1 MTRPRAEYFE
11 RAKAYARRV
20 TAGEEVAG
28 KYERLACKRF
38 LRDLERQAAADF
50 PYVIDVQAGG
60 RACQF
65 QELLCHIKGEW
76 AKPIYEDG
84 MVRYAKIRLED
95 WQIFCEFN
103 LFAWIHKDWSDE
115 EMQGHHDAAVKDG
128 LNEEQVQLLLQV
140 ERAKEGKRRFRRSYE
155 EVARKNAKSTR
166 AAGRCLY
173 LAFAD
178 DEPGAQVYSAATT
191 GEQAREVFDTAREMV
206 LRDSEFRER
215 FGVTVGRHDI
225 TCPST
230 ASSFKI
236 LNAEASTQDGL
247 NVHGAAVDEVHA
259 HKKRDLWDV
268 IESADGARSQP
279 LISAIT
285 TAGKD
290 TGGICFELRSY
301 TIKVLE
307 GTHADE
313 TWFGVIY
320 TIDEGDDWKDPK
332 VWRKANPN
340 LGISA
345 KLDKLEAT
353 RTKALATPSSRGNFL
368 TKHLNVWTNAGTNWM
383 DMEKWHACADRSL
396 RADQFKDE
404 ECYAGVDLAEK
415 HDFAA
420 NIKVFRRAD
429 TWYVCTRLYYNES
442 AVQESKTAQLQGW
455 VDEGYVKVNP
465 GNLTDFDEIAKD
477 LKDDRALHD
486 LREVAY
492 DPKLSSYWARK
503 QLDEGLP
510 MVEIPQRS
518 AFFTEP
524 LQEVF
529 ALVLSGKLKHDG
541 NPVMSW
547 MVGNLVVMTSKY
559 NELKSPTKN
568 REEDK
573 IDGAIAMLMAL
584 GRAMALAEP
593 ENREQKTKAFWDSF
607 A

>member
-11 RAKAYARRV
+11 CAKAYALRV

-28 KYERLACKRF
+28 KYERAACRRF
-38 LRDLERQAAADF
+38 LRDLERAGSDAF
-50 PYVIDVQAGG
+50 PYVIDVRKGG

-84 MVRYAKIRLED
+84 MVRYAKIKLED

-103 LFAWIHKDWSDE
+103 LFGWVHKDT
-115 EMQGHHDAAVKDG
+115 G
-128 LNEEQVQLLLQV
+128 L
-140 ERAKEGKRRFRRSYE
+140 RRFRRSYE

-166 AAGRCLY
+166 AAGRALY
-173 LAFAD
+173 LCFAD

-206 LRDSEFRER
+206 NRDSEFRSR
-215 FGVTVGRHDI
+215 FRVTVGKHDI
-225 TCPST
+225 TCPET
-230 ASSFKI
+230 VSSFKI
-236 LNAEASTQDGL
+236 MNAEASTQDGL
-247 NVHGAAVDEVHA
+247 NVHGAVVDEVHA

-301 TIKVLE
+301 TIKVLD
-307 GTHADE
+307 GTHQDE

-353 RTKALATPSSRGNFL
+353 KAKALATPSSRGNFL
-368 TKHLNVWTNAGTNWM
+368 TKHLNVWTNAGSNWM
-383 DMEKWHACADRSL
+383 DMEAWHACADPTL
-396 RADQFKDE
+396 RDREAEFADVQ
-404 ECYAGVDLAEK
+404 AWAAVDLAEK
-415 HDFAA
+415 NDFAA
-420 NIKVFRRAD
+420 KVKVFQHD
-429 TWYVCTRLYYNES
+429 GIWHVCTRLYYNEL

-455 VDEGYVKVNP
+455 VDDGWVQVSP
-465 GNLTDFDEIAKD
+465 GNLTDFDMVSAD
-477 LKDDRALHD
+477 LKSDRDLHD
-486 LREVAY
+486 LQEAAY
-492 DPKLSSYWARK
+492 DPALSSYWARK
-503 QLDEGLP
+503 LIDDGLP
-510 MVEIPQRS
+510 MVEITQRS
-518 AFFTEP
+518 VFFTQP
-524 LQEVF
+524 LQEIA
-529 ALVLSGKLKHDG
+529 ALVLAGKLKHDG
-541 NPVMSW
+541 NPAMTW
-547 MVGNLVVMTSKY
+547 MVGNLVVLESKY

-568 REEDK
+568 RKEDK
-573 IDGAIAMLMAL
+573 IDGAMALLMAL
-584 GRAMALAEP
+584 GRAMALEQP
-593 ENREQKTKAFWDSF
+593 EDNKAKTAAFWESF
-607 A
+607 AEEPTQ

>member
-20 TAGEEVAG
+20 MAGEEVAG

-38 LRDLERQAAADF
+38 LRGLERQGAADF

-103 LFAWIHKDWSDE
+103 LFGWLHQAT
-115 EMQGHHDAAVKDG
+115 G
-128 LNEEQVQLLLQV
+128 L
-140 ERAKEGKRRFRRSYE
+140 RRFRRSYE

-307 GTHADE
+307 GTHQDE

-353 RTKALATPSSRGNFL
+353 KTKALATPSSRGNFL
-368 TKHLNVWTNAGTNWM
+368 TKHLNVWTNAGSNWM
-383 DMEKWHACADRSL
+383 DMEAWNACADPSL
-396 RADQFKDE
+396 RAEDHPDVQAWD
-404 ECYAGVDLAEK
+404 AVDLAEK
-415 HDFAA
+415 NDFAA
-420 NIKVFRRAD
+420 KVKVFKTD
-429 TWYVCTRLYYNES
+429 DVWNVCTRLYYNE
-442 AVQESKTAQLQGW
+442 AAARESKTAQLQGW
-455 VDEGYVKVNP
+455 IEEGFIEVSP
-465 GNLTDFDEIAKD
+465 GNLTDFDMVTRD
-477 LKDDRALHD
+477 LKVDRDLHD
-486 LREVAY
+486 LQEVGY
-492 DPKLSSYWARK
+492 DPALSSYWAR
-503 QLDEGLP
+503 QCIDDGLP
-510 MVEIPQRS
+510 MVEITQRS
-518 AFFTEP
+518 MFFTQP
-524 LQEVF
+524 LQEIA
-529 ALVLSGKLKHDG
+529 ALVLAGKLRHDG
-541 NPVMSW
+541 NPAMTW
-547 MVGNLVVMTSKY
+547 MVGNLVVLESKY

-568 REEDK
+568 RKEDK

-593 ENREQKTKAFWDSF
+593 ENRTQKTKAFWESF

>member
-1 MTRPRAEYFE
+1 
-11 RAKAYARRV
+11 
-20 TAGEEVAG
+20 
-28 KYERLACKRF
+28 
-38 LRDLERQAAADF
+38 
-50 PYVIDVQAGG
+50 
-60 RACQF
+60 
-65 QELLCHIKGEW
+65 
-76 AKPIYEDG
+76 
-84 MVRYAKIRLED
+84 
-95 WQIFCEFN
+95 
-103 LFAWIHKDWSDE
+103 
-115 EMQGHHDAAVKDG
+115 
-128 LNEEQVQLLLQV
+128 
-140 ERAKEGKRRFRRSYE
+140 
-155 EVARKNAKSTR
+155 
-166 AAGRCLY
+166 
-173 LAFAD
+173 
-178 DEPGAQVYSAATT
+178 
-191 GEQAREVFDTAREMV
+191 MV

-307 GTHADE
+307 GTHQDE

-353 RTKALATPSSRGNFL
+353 KTKALATPSSRGNFL
-368 TKHLNVWTNAGTNWM
+368 TKHLNVWTNAGSNWM
-383 DMEKWHACADRSL
+383 DMEAWHACADPSL
-396 RADQFKDE
+396 RAEDFADVP
-404 ECYAGVDLAEK
+404 AWAAVDLAEK
-415 HDFAA
+415 SDFAA
-420 NIKVFRRAD
+420 NVKVFQRD
-429 TWYVCTRLYYNES
+429 GTWHVCTRLYYNEV
-442 AVQESKTAQLQGW
+442 AAQESKTAQLQGW
-455 VDEGYVKVNP
+455 IEEGHIKVAP
-465 GNLTDFDEIAKD
+465 GNLTDFDMITAD
-477 LKDDRALHD
+477 LKADRELHD
-486 LREVAY
+486 LQEVGY
-492 DPKLSSYWARK
+492 DPALSSYWAR
-503 QLDEGLP
+503 QCVDAGLP
-510 MVEIPQRS
+510 MVEITQRS
-518 AFFTEP
+518 MFFTQP
-524 LQEVF
+524 LQEIE
-529 ALVLSGKLKHDG
+529 ALVLAGKLKHDG
-541 NPVMSW
+541 NPAMTW
-547 MVGNLVVMTSKY
+547 MVGNLVVLESKY

-568 REEDK
+568 RKEDK

-593 ENREQKTKAFWDSF
+593 ENRTQKTKAFWESF

>member
-1 MTRPRAEYFE
+1 MTRTRAEYFE
-11 RAKAYARRV
+11 RAKAYAGRV
-20 TAGEEVAG
+20 MAGEEVAG

-38 LRDLERQAAADF
+38 LRDLERQGAADF

-103 LFAWIHKDWSDE
+103 LFGWLHQAT
-115 EMQGHHDAAVKDG
+115 G
-128 LNEEQVQLLLQV
+128 L
-140 ERAKEGKRRFRRSYE
+140 RRFRRSYE

-307 GTHADE
+307 GTHQDE

-353 RTKALATPSSRGNFL
+353 KTKALATPSSRGNFL
-368 TKHLNVWTNAGTNWM
+368 TKHLNVWTNAGSNWM
-383 DMEKWHACADRSL
+383 DMEAWHACADPSL
-396 RADQFKDE
+396 RAEDFADVPTW
-404 ECYAGVDLAEK
+404 AAVDLAEK
-415 HDFAA
+415 SDFAA
-420 NIKVFRRAD
+420 NVKVFQRD
-429 TWYVCTRLYYNES
+429 GTWHVCTRLYYNEV
-442 AVQESKTAQLQGW
+442 AAQESKTAQLQGW
-455 VDEGYVKVNP
+455 IEEGHIKVAP
-465 GNLTDFDEIAKD
+465 GNLTDFDMITAD
-477 LKDDRALHD
+477 LKADRELHD
-486 LREVAY
+486 LQEVGY
-492 DPKLSSYWARK
+492 DPALSSYWAR
-503 QLDEGLP
+503 QCVDAGLP
-510 MVEIPQRS
+510 MVEITQRS
-518 AFFTEP
+518 MFFTQP
-524 LQEVF
+524 LQEIE
-529 ALVLSGKLKHDG
+529 ALVLAGKLKHDG
-541 NPVMSW
+541 NPAMTW
-547 MVGNLVVMTSKY
+547 MVGNLVVLESKY

-568 REEDK
+568 RKEDK

-593 ENREQKTKAFWDSF
+593 ENRTQKTKAFWESF

>member
-1 MTRPRAEYFE
+1 MPRPHAEYFE
-11 RAKAYARRV
+11 RSKAYAQRV
-20 TAGEEVAG
+20 IAGEEVAG

-38 LRDLERQAAADF
+38 LRDLAGQGTDAF
-50 PYVIDVQAGG
+50 PYVIDVKLGG
-60 RACQF
+60 RECQF

-84 MVRYAKIRLED
+84 MVRYAKISLED
-95 WQIFCEFN
+95 WQIFCEFQ
-103 LFAWIHKDWSDE
+103 LFGWVH
-115 EMQGHHDAAVKDG
+115 MQTR
-128 LNEEQVQLLLQV
+128 L
-140 ERAKEGKRRFRRSYE
+140 RRFRRSYE

-307 GTHADE
+307 GTHVDE

-353 RTKALATPSSRGNFL
+353 KTKAMATPSSRGNFL
-368 TKHLNVWTNAGTNWM
+368 TKHLNVWTNAGSNWM
-383 DMEKWHACADRSL
+383 DMEAWHSCADPSL
-396 RADQFKDE
+396 RAEDHPDVQ
-404 ECYAGVDLAEK
+404 AWAAVDLAEK
-415 HDFAA
+415 NDFAA
-420 NIKVFRRAD
+420 KVKVFKTGD
-429 TWYVCTRLYYNES
+429 VWNVCTRLYYNES
-442 AVQESKTAQLQGW
+442 AARESKTAQLQGW
-455 VDEGYVKVNP
+455 IEEGYIEVSP
-465 GNLTDFDEIAKD
+465 GNLTDFDMVTRD
-477 LKDDRALHD
+477 LKADRDQHD
-486 LREVAY
+486 LQEVGY
-492 DPKLSSYWARK
+492 DPALSSYWAR
-503 QLDEGLP
+503 QCIDDGLP
-510 MVEIPQRS
+510 MVEITQRS
-518 AFFTEP
+518 LFFTQP
-524 LQEVF
+524 LQEIE
-529 ALVLSGKLKHDG
+529 ALVLAGKLKHDG

-547 MVGNLVVMTSKY
+547 MVGNLVVLTSKY

-568 REEDK
+568 RKEDK

-593 ENREQKTKAFWDSF
+593 ENRAQKTKAFWESF

>member
-1 MTRPRAEYFE
+1 MSRPHIEYAQ
-11 RAKAYARRV
+11 RAKAYAKRV
-20 TAGEEVAG
+20 VEGEEVAG
-28 KYERLACKRF
+28 KFERLACRRF
-38 LRDLERQAAADF
+38 LKDLERQNTPGF
-50 PYVIDVQAGG
+50 PYVIDVRKGG

-84 MVRYAKIRLED
+84 MVRYAKIHLED
-95 WQIFCEFN
+95 WQIFCEFQ
-103 LFAWIHKDWSDE
+103 LFGWVHATTR
-115 EMQGHHDAAVKDG
+115 
-128 LNEEQVQLLLQV
+128 L
-140 ERAKEGKRRFRRSYE
+140 RRFRRSYE

-307 GTHADE
+307 GTHVDE
-313 TWFGVIY
+313 TWFGIIY
-320 TIDEGDDWKDPK
+320 TIDEGDDWKDPT

-345 KLDKLEAT
+345 KLDKLEST

-383 DMEKWHACADRSL
+383 DMEAWYACADPRMKPE
-396 RADQFKDE
+396 DFKDE
-404 ECYAGVDLAEK
+404 ECYAGIDLAEK

-420 NIKVFRRAD
+420 KVKVFRRGD
-429 TWYVCTRLYYNES
+429 MWFVCTRLYYNQV
-442 AVQESKTAQLQGW
+442 AAQESKTAQMQGW
-455 VDEGYVKVNP
+455 IDEGYIEVNP
-465 GNLTDFDEIAKD
+465 GNLTDFDSISKD
-477 LKDDRALHD
+477 LKTDRTLHD
-486 LREVAY
+486 IREVAY

-503 QLDEGLP
+503 QLDDGFP

-518 AFFTEP
+518 VFFTEP
-524 LQEVF
+524 LQEVH
-529 ALVLSGKLKHDG
+529 ALVLAGKLRHDG

-547 MVGNLVVMTSKY
+547 MVSNLVVLTSKY
-559 NELKSPTKN
+559 NELKSATKN

-593 ENREQKTKAFWDSF
+593 DTAAQKAKAYWESF
-607 A
+607 AADEATTT

>member
-1 MTRPRAEYFE
+1 MPRPHAEYFD
-11 RAKAYARRV
+11 RAKAYAQRV
-20 TAGEEVAG
+20 AAGEEVAG

-38 LRDLERQAAADF
+38 LRDLERQGTEAF
-50 PYVIDVQAGG
+50 PFVIDVKLGG

-84 MVRYAKIRLED
+84 MVRYAKISLED
-95 WQIFCEFN
+95 WQIFCEFQ
-103 LFAWIHKDWSDE
+103 LFGWLH
-115 EMQGHHDAAVKDG
+115 MQTR
-128 LNEEQVQLLLQV
+128 L
-140 ERAKEGKRRFRRSYE
+140 RRFRRSYE

-332 VWRKANPN
+332 IWRKANPN

-353 RTKALATPSSRGNFL
+353 KTKAMATPSSRGNFL
-368 TKHLNVWTNAGTNWM
+368 TKHLNVWTNAGSNWM
-383 DMEKWHACADRSL
+383 DMEAWYACADPTL
-396 RADQFKDE
+396 RDREAEFPDV
-404 ECYAGVDLAEK
+404 AAWAAVDLAEK
-415 HDFAA
+415 NDFAA
-420 NIKVFRRAD
+420 KVKVFLHEGI
-429 TWYVCTRLYYNES
+429 WHVCTRLYYNEV

-455 VDEGYVKVNP
+455 VDDGWVHVSP
-465 GNLTDFDEIAKD
+465 GNLTDFDMVSAD
-477 LKDDRALHD
+477 LKADRDLHD
-486 LREVAY
+486 LQESAY
-492 DPKLSSYWARK
+492 DPALSSYWARK
-503 QLDEGLP
+503 LIDDGLP
-510 MVEIPQRS
+510 MVEITQRS
-518 AFFTEP
+518 VFFTQP
-524 LQEVF
+524 LQEIA
-529 ALVLSGKLKHDG
+529 ALVLAGKLRHDG
-541 NPVMSW
+541 NPAMNW
-547 MVGNLVVMTSKY
+547 MVGNLVVLESKY

-568 REEDK
+568 RKEDK
-573 IDGAIAMLMAL
+573 IDGAMAMLMAL

-593 ENREQKTKAFWDSF
+593 QGDSDGF
-607 A
+607 FSKPVSS

>member
-1 MTRPRAEYFE
+1 MTRPHAEYFE
-11 RAKAYARRV
+11 RAKAYAQRV
-20 TAGEEVAG
+20 LDGKEVAG
-28 KYERLACKRF
+28 KYERLACRRF
-38 LRDLERQAAADF
+38 VKDLERQGTDDF
-50 PYVIDVQAGG
+50 PYVIDVRLGG
-60 RACQF
+60 RSCQF

-95 WQIFCEFN
+95 WQIFCEFQ
-103 LFAWIHKDWSDE
+103 LFGWVHK
-115 EMQGHHDAAVKDG
+115 VTK
-128 LNEEQVQLLLQV
+128 L
-140 ERAKEGKRRFRRSYE
+140 RRFRRSYE

-166 AAGRCLY
+166 AAARSLY

-206 LRDSEFRER
+206 NRDSEFRSR

-225 TCPST
+225 TCPET

-247 NVHGAAVDEVHA
+247 NVHGAVVDEVHA

-301 TIKVLE
+301 TVKVLE

-353 RTKALATPSSRGNFL
+353 KTKALATPSSRGNFL
-368 TKHLNVWTNAGTNWM
+368 TKHLNVWTNAGSNWM
-383 DMEKWHACADRSL
+383 DMEAWHACADPTL
-396 RADQFKDE
+396 RAEDFADVPVW
-404 ECYAGVDLAEK
+404 AAVDLAEK
-415 HDFAA
+415 NDFAA
-420 NIKVFRRAD
+420 NVKVFQRD
-429 TWYVCTRLYYNES
+429 GIWHVCTRLYYNEV
-442 AVQESKTAQLQGW
+442 AAQESKTAQLQGW
-455 VDEGYVKVNP
+455 IDDGYIQVAP
-465 GNLTDFDEIAKD
+465 GNLTDFDMITTD
-477 LKDDRALHD
+477 LKADRDLHD
-486 LREVAY
+486 LQEVGY
-492 DPKLSSYWARK
+492 DPALSSYWAR
-503 QLDEGLP
+503 QCIDDGLP
-510 MVEIPQRS
+510 MVEITQRS
-518 AFFTEP
+518 MFFTQP
-524 LQEVF
+524 LQEVA
-529 ALVLSGKLKHDG
+529 ALVLGGKLKHDG
-541 NPVMSW
+541 NPAMNW
-547 MVGNLVVMTSKY
+547 MVGNLVVLESKY

-568 REEDK
+568 RKEDK

-584 GRAMALAEP
+584 GRAMALAQP
-593 ENREQKTKAFWDSF
+593 EDNKAKAFWESF
-607 A
+607 AEEPTQ

>member
-1 MTRPRAEYFE
+1 MTRPHIEYAQ
-11 RAKAYARRV
+11 RAKAYATRV
-20 TAGEEVAG
+20 VEGQETAG
-28 KYERLACKRF
+28 KLERLACQRF
-38 LRDLERQAAADF
+38 LKDLARQNTPEF
-50 PYVIDVQAGG
+50 PYVIDVRKGG

-95 WQIFCEFN
+95 WQIFCEFQ
-103 LFAWIHKDWSDE
+103 LFGWVHATTR
-115 EMQGHHDAAVKDG
+115 
-128 LNEEQVQLLLQV
+128 L
-140 ERAKEGKRRFRRSYE
+140 RRFRRSYE

-301 TIKVLE
+301 TIKVL
-307 GTHADE
+307 TMQHTDE
-313 TWFGVIY
+313 TWFGIIY

-345 KLDKLEAT
+345 KLDKLEST
-353 RTKALATPSSRGNFL
+353 KTKALATPSSRGNFL

-383 DMEKWHACADRSL
+383 DMERWHACGDDTL
-396 RADQFKDE
+396 REEDFADE
-404 ECYAGVDLAEK
+404 ESVLGLDLAEK
-415 HDFAA
+415 NDFAA
-420 NIKVFRRAD
+420 KVKVFERGG
-429 TWYVCTRLYYNES
+429 TYYVFTTLYYNEV
-442 AVQESKTAQLQGW
+442 AARESKTAQLQSWIDDGHI
-455 VDEGYVKVNP
+455 KVNA
-465 GNLTDFDEIAKD
+465 GNVTDFDVIAAD
-477 LKDDRALHD
+477 IATDREMHD
-486 LREVAY
+486 VLEVAY
-492 DPKLSSYWARK
+492 DVRLTGYWGRK
-503 QLDEGLP
+503 QLEAGVP

-518 AFFTEP
+518 VFFTDP
-524 LQEVF
+524 MQEIMG
-529 ALVLSGKLKHDG
+529 LVLTDKLRHDN
-541 NPVMSW
+541 NPAMNW
-547 MVGNLVVMTSKY
+547 MVGNVVLWTSHF
-559 NELKSPTKN
+559 NELKQPTKN

-573 IDGAIAMLMAL
+573 IDGALALLMAM
-584 GRAMALAEP
+584 GRFIAQ
-593 ENREQKTKAFWDSF
+593 RETGDAAGFF
-607 A
+607 ASPATA

>member
-1 MTRPRAEYFE
+1 MPRPHAEYFE
-11 RAKAYARRV
+11 RAKAYAKRV

-28 KYERLACKRF
+28 KYERLACRRF
-38 LRDLERQAAADF
+38 LRDLERQGTADF
-50 PYVIDVQAGG
+50 PYVFDARKGG
-60 RACQF
+60 RECQF

-76 AKPIYEDG
+76 AKPVYEDG
-84 MVRYAKIRLED
+84 MVRYAKIHLED
-95 WQIFCEFN
+95 WQIFCEIQ
-103 LFAWIHKDWSDE
+103 LFGWVHQDT
-115 EMQGHHDAAVKDG
+115 G
-128 LNEEQVQLLLQV
+128 L
-140 ERAKEGKRRFRRSYE
+140 RRFRRSYE

-225 TCPST
+225 TCPAT

-307 GTHADE
+307 GTHVDE
-313 TWFGVIY
+313 TWFGIIY
-320 TIDEGDDWKDPK
+320 TIDDGDDWKDSK

-383 DMEKWHACADRSL
+383 DMEAWHACADPSL
-396 RADQFKDE
+396 RAVTQGTSNAFANVAAWD
-404 ECYAGVDLAEK
+404 GVDLAEK
-415 HDFAA
+415 NDFAA
-420 NIKVFRRAD
+420 KVKVFQRD
-429 TWYVCTRLYYNES
+429 GIWHVCTRLYYNE
-442 AVQESKTAQLQGW
+442 AAAKESKTAQLAGWIEEGW
-455 VDEGYVKVNP
+455 VEVSP
-465 GNLTDFDEIAKD
+465 GNLTDFDMVTAD
-477 LKDDRALHD
+477 LKKDREMHD
-486 LREVAY
+486 LQEVGY
-492 DPKLSSYWARK
+492 DPALSSYWAR
-503 QLDEGLP
+503 QCIDDGLP
-510 MVEIPQRS
+510 MVEISQRS
-518 AFFTEP
+518 MFFTQP
-524 LQEVF
+524 LQEIE
-529 ALVLSGKLKHDG
+529 ALVLAGKLKHDG

-547 MVGNLVVMTSKY
+547 MVGNLVVLTSKF

-568 REEDK
+568 RKEDK
-573 IDGAIAMLMAL
+573 IDGAIALLIAL
-584 GRAMALAEP
+584 GRALALAVPDPKAEKA
-593 ENREQKTKAFWDSF
+593 QKTKAFWESL
-607 A
+607 AEETT

>member
-1 MTRPRAEYFE
+1 MSRPRAEYFE
-11 RAKAYARRV
+11 RATAYARRV
-20 TAGEEVAG
+20 IAGEEVAG

-38 LRDLERQAAADF
+38 LNDLERQGASEF
-50 PYVIDVQAGG
+50 PFVIDVQAGG

-84 MVRYAKIRLED
+84 MVRYAKIQLED
-95 WQIFCEFN
+95 WQIFCEFQ
-103 LFAWIHKDWSDE
+103 LFGWVHKQTE
-115 EMQGHHDAAVKDG
+115 
-128 LNEEQVQLLLQV
+128 L
-140 ERAKEGKRRFRRSYE
+140 RRFRRSYE

-307 GTHADE
+307 GTHQDE

-320 TIDEGDDWKDPK
+320 TIDEGDDWKDPN

-353 RTKALATPSSRGNFL
+353 KTKAMATPSSRGNFL
-368 TKHLNVWTNAGTNWM
+368 TKHLNVWTNAGSNWM
-383 DMEKWHACADRSL
+383 DMEAWHACADPTL
-396 RADQFKDE
+396 RAREAEFKD
-404 ECYAGVDLAEK
+404 AAAWAAVDLAEK
-415 HDFAA
+415 NDFAA
-420 NIKVFRRAD
+420 KVKVFQHD
-429 TWYVCTRLYYNES
+429 GIWNVCTRLYYNEV

-455 VDEGYVKVNP
+455 VDEGWVQVSP
-465 GNLTDFDEIAKD
+465 GNLTDFDMVSAD
-477 LKDDRALHD
+477 LKADRDLHD
-486 LREVAY
+486 LQEAAY
-492 DPKLSSYWARK
+492 DPALSSYWARK
-503 QLDEGLP
+503 LIDDGLP
-510 MVEIPQRS
+510 MVEITQRS
-518 AFFTEP
+518 VFFTQP
-524 LQEVF
+524 LQEIA
-529 ALVLSGKLKHDG
+529 ALVLAGKLRHDG
-541 NPVMSW
+541 NPAMTW
-547 MVGNLVVMTSKY
+547 MVGNLVVLESKY

-568 REEDK
+568 RKEDK
-573 IDGAIAMLMAL
+573 IDGAMALLMAL
-584 GRAMALAEP
+584 GRAMALAVP
-593 ENREQKTKAFWDSF
+593 DTDAQRSKAFWASF
-607 A
+607 AEEATT

>member
-1 MTRPRAEYFE
+1 MTRPQAEYFE

-20 TAGEEVAG
+20 TEGQEVAG

-38 LRDLERQAAADF
+38 LRDLDRQGTDGF
-50 PYVIDVQAGG
+50 PYVVDVRLGG

-76 AKPIYEDG
+76 AKPVYEDG

-103 LFAWIHKDWSDE
+103 LFGWVHASTR
-115 EMQGHHDAAVKDG
+115 
-128 LNEEQVQLLLQV
+128 L
-140 ERAKEGKRRFRRSYE
+140 RRFRRSYE

-225 TCPST
+225 SCPST

-307 GTHADE
+307 GTHVDE

-345 KLDKLEAT
+345 KVDKLEAT
-353 RTKALATPSSRGNFL
+353 KTKALATPSSRGNFL

-383 DMEKWHACADRSL
+383 DMEAWNACADPKL
-396 RADQFKDE
+396 REEDFTDA
-404 ECYAGVDLAEK
+404 ECYAASDLAEK
-415 HDFAA
+415 NDFAA
-420 NIKVFRRAD
+420 KVKIFRRGEM
-429 TWYVCTRLYYNES
+429 WFVCTRLYYNQV
-442 AVQESKTAQLQGW
+442 AVQESKTAQLSGW
-455 VDEGYVKVNP
+455 VDEGWIKVSP
-465 GNLTDFDEIAKD
+465 GNLTDFDMIAED
-477 LKDDRALHD
+477 LKADRDMHD
-486 LREVAY
+486 LKEAAY
-492 DPKLSSYWARK
+492 DPALSSYWARK
-503 QLDEGLP
+503 LIDEGLP
-510 MVEIPQRS
+510 MVEITQRS
-518 AFFTEP
+518 LFFTQP
-524 LQEVF
+524 LQELE
-529 ALVLSGKLKHDG
+529 ALVLAGKVRHDG
-541 NPVMSW
+541 NPCMSW
-547 MVGNLVVMTSKY
+547 MVSNLVVLTSKY

-568 REEDK
+568 RKEDK
-573 IDGAIAMLMAL
+573 IDGAIAMLMAF
-584 GRAMALAEP
+584 GRALALAEP
-593 ENREQKTKAFWDSF
+593 QTDKRQKAKAFWASF
-607 A
+607 AEANST

>member
-20 TAGEEVAG
+20 MAGEEVAG

-38 LRDLERQAAADF
+38 LRDLERQGAADF

-103 LFAWIHKDWSDE
+103 LFGWLHQAT
-115 EMQGHHDAAVKDG
+115 G
-128 LNEEQVQLLLQV
+128 L
-140 ERAKEGKRRFRRSYE
+140 RRFRRSYE

-307 GTHADE
+307 GTHQDE

-353 RTKALATPSSRGNFL
+353 KTKALATPSSRGNFL
-368 TKHLNVWTNAGTNWM
+368 TKHLNVWTNAGSNWM
-383 DMEKWHACADRSL
+383 DMEAWHACADPSL
-396 RADQFKDE
+396 RAEDFADVPTW
-404 ECYAGVDLAEK
+404 AAVDLAEK
-415 HDFAA
+415 SDFAA
-420 NIKVFRRAD
+420 NVKVFQRD
-429 TWYVCTRLYYNES
+429 GTWHVCTRLYYNEV
-442 AVQESKTAQLQGW
+442 AAQESKTAQLQGW
-455 VDEGYVKVNP
+455 IEEGHIKVAP
-465 GNLTDFDEIAKD
+465 GNLTDFDMITAD
-477 LKDDRALHD
+477 LKADRELHD
-486 LREVAY
+486 LQEVGY
-492 DPKLSSYWARK
+492 DPALSSYWAR
-503 QLDEGLP
+503 QCVDAGLP
-510 MVEIPQRS
+510 MVEITQRS
-518 AFFTEP
+518 MFFTQP
-524 LQEVF
+524 LQEIE
-529 ALVLSGKLKHDG
+529 ALVLAGKLKHDG
-541 NPVMSW
+541 NPAMTW
-547 MVGNLVVMTSKY
+547 MVGNLVVLESKY

-568 REEDK
+568 RKEDK

-593 ENREQKTKAFWDSF
+593 ENRTQKTKAFWESF